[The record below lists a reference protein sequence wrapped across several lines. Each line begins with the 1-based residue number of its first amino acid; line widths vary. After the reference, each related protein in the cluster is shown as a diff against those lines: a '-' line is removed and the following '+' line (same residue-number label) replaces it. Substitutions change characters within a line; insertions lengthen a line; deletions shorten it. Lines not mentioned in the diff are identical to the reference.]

1 MVPRDPTPEPHDSE
15 PSAAPA
21 GTPIEAGHG
30 AFAGAQPFA
39 SMPRR
44 PERIW
49 ALAVGAG
56 LLAGVMSWVAGEA
69 ALTAFKPELEEAHGM
84 GVVLLLPSR
93 KGEIKADTQNAALA
107 FGLLGAILGLGLGI
121 TGGLVPEAIRI
132 RRGAIAALTGLAV
145 GGALGVGASL
155 ALVPVFNQAR
165 MANPLSL
172 DLTIPMLVHAGIWAA
187 VGAGGGLAFGLGLGG
202 DRRRIARATIGGL
215 VGGALAA
222 VAYEMIGAL
231 VFPLADTPRPLSLT
245 WGTRLLAR
253 LLVTTLA
260 AAGAAALVTFESSR
274 RLSAHPESN
283 PGIKWRG

>member
-1 MVPRDPTPEPHDSE
+1 
-15 PSAAPA
+15 
-21 GTPIEAGHG
+21 
-30 AFAGAQPFA
+30 
-39 SMPRR
+39 MPRR

-56 LLAGVMSWVAGEA
+56 FLAGVLSWVAGEM

-121 TGGLVPEAIRI
+121 TGGLVSGAIRI
-132 RRGAIAALTGLAV
+132 RRGAIAGLIGLAV

-155 ALVPVFNQAR
+155 AFVPVFNQAR

-187 VGAGGGLAFGLGLGG
+187 VGAGGGLAFGIGSGG
-202 DRRRIARATIGGL
+202 DRRRIARTTIGGL

-222 VAYEMIGAL
+222 VAYETIGAL
-231 VFPLADTPRPLSLT
+231 AFPLADTPRPLSLT
-245 WGTRLLAR
+245 WRSRLLAR
-253 LLVTTLA
+253 LLVATLA
-260 AAGAAALVTFESSR
+260 AAGAAAAVTLETSR
-274 RLSAHPESN
+274 RLAPPAEPDSRT
-283 PGIKWRG
+283 GRRGQ